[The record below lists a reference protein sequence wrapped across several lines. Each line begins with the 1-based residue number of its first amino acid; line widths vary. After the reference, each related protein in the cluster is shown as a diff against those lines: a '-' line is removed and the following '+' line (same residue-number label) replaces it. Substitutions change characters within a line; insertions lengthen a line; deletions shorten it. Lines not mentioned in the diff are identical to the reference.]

1 MLTEIK
7 KKIESLSAI
16 ERFYWSIIIV
26 LLIVFCILMELIGI
40 PFELAMLIGIG
51 AVGFIYSYSHILR
64 GGRDN

>member
-7 KKIESLSAI
+7 NKIKSLSAI

-26 LLIVFCILMELIGI
+26 LLIVFCILMEIIGI

-51 AVGFIYSYSHILR
+51 TVGFIYSYSHILR
-64 GGRDN
+64 GN